1 MASAQRGLGRGLD
14 ALLAGFGDE
23 AEAPEVILVPIGE
36 IRSNPNQ
43 PRRDFEEEALNEL
56 ADSIRTSG
64 ILQPILVRPIEG
76 ETARYE
82 LVAGERRWRASQI
95 AEQTEM
101 PAIVRH
107 LDDQETLA
115 IALIENL
122 QREDLNP
129 IEEALGLK
137 RLQEQFDL
145 TQEDLAERVGKS
157 RSAIANTLRL
167 TQLPEAIQMDIRHG
181 HMSAGHGRSLLAVTE
196 AEAQEQFRNRIL
208 ETGLSV
214 REAEAMAAYWKRTG
228 ELPGDNGRPP
238 AARKKAAPKSAPPKE
253 VQDLSRRLAHVV
265 GSKVKL
271 SGALD
276 KGQIV
281 LRYDS
286 PEELD
291 ALLGLLGV
299 NEPEIPAVP
308 DEDGP
313 EVPGIAEMLD

>member
-14 ALLAGFGDE
+14 ALLSGFGDDPS
-23 AEAPEVILVPIGE
+23 APEVVLVPIDK
-36 IRSNPNQ
+36 IRANPNQ
-43 PRRDFEEEALNEL
+43 PRRDFEVEALNEL

-64 ILQPILVRPIEG
+64 ILQPILVRPIQG
-76 ETARYE
+76 EEFLYE

-95 AEQTEM
+95 AEQPEM

-167 TQLPEAIQMDIRHG
+167 TQLPDAIQMDIRRG
-181 HMSAGHGRSLLAVTE
+181 NMSAGHGRSLLAVSD
-196 AEAQEQFRNRIL
+196 AEAQEEFRMRVLNK
-208 ETGLSV
+208 GMSV

-228 ELPGDNGRPP
+228 DLPGDNGTPTIV
-238 AARKKAAPKSAPPKE
+238 RKPGAPKPVSNE
-253 VQDLSRRLAHVV
+253 VLELGRRITHVV
-265 GSKVKL
+265 GAKAMV
-271 SGALD
+271 SGALN
-276 KGQIV
+276 KGQII
-281 LRYDS
+281 LKYGS
-286 PEELD
+286 PEELNV
-291 ALLGLLGV
+291 LLNLLGV

-308 DEDGP
+308 EEDGP
-313 EVPGIAEMLD
+313 EVPGIAEMLK